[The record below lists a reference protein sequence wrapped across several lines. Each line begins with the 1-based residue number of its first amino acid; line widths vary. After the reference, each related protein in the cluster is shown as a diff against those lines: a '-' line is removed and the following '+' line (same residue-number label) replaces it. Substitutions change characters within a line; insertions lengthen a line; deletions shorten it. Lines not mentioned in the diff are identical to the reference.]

1 MYKGKK
7 IGIVVPA
14 YNEERFI
21 EAVINTMP
29 DFIDRIYVMDL
40 PLSSPPKSSFIPSIA
55 SLLYDYFRRPCP

>member
-7 IGIVVPA
+7 IGVIVPA

-29 DFIDRIYVMDL
+29 DFIDRIYVMDPTL
-40 PLSSPPKSSFIPSIA
+40 IFSTF
-55 SLLYDYFRRPCP
+55 

>member
-21 EAVINTMP
+21 EAVINTTP
-29 DFIDRIYVMDL
+29 DFIDRIYVMDPTL
-40 PLSSPPKSSFIPSIA
+40 IFSTF
-55 SLLYDYFRRPCP
+55 